1 MASSTAPT
9 RKPPLSSLKPSS
21 QDASPFFSL
30 PGELR
35 NRIYR
40 LVLVEEHDVLVSHTG
55 YTRSGLL
62 GVCQQI
68 AAEATA
74 IYYEENIFQSVVTD
88 YDSQV
93 MYALCRHLTA
103 MKQRGLSVRVQATF
117 CLNSWSP
124 TPNWNNLMTWIKRYF
139 LREVTCGMIWGHNA
153 THLLMRDE
161 ITFYTIGA
169 MFSTA
174 RALTDQVSWDT
185 VEKALETN
193 RQTLIHIDPAWRDD

>member
-1 MASSTAPT
+1 MESSTAPT

-21 QDASPFFSL
+21 QDASPFFSI

-40 LVLVEEHDVLVSHTG
+40 LVLVKEHDVLVSHTG

-74 IYYEENIFQSVVTD
+74 IYYEENTFQSLVTD

-93 MYALCRHLTA
+93 MYDLCRHLNA
-103 MKQRGLSVRVQATF
+103 MKQRGLSVRIQGTF
-117 CLNSWSP
+117 SLNSWSP
-124 TPNWNNLMTWIKRYF
+124 TPSWKNLMLWLKRYF
-139 LREVTCGMIWGHNA
+139 HREVTCGMVWGPIA
-153 THLLMRDE
+153 ARLLLRDE

-174 RALTDQVSWDT
+174 KALTDKVSWDT
-185 VEKALETN
+185 VEKALETS